1 MATRIRLQRHGKKGK
16 PFFHLVAADSRAKR
30 DGKFIEK
37 LGTYNP
43 TANPAVID
51 INFERTLTWVQT
63 GAEMSDTARAI
74 LSYKGV
80 LYKSHLINGVK
91 KGALTI
97 EQVEERFTIWVNEKE
112 SKIINKIDGLAAKA
126 IASKNAK
133 MKSEADANIAKAAQ
147 IELKNTVVEEVAA
160 EETPAEETATEEV
173 AAEETPA
180 EETVTEEV
188 VAEETS
194 AEETVTEEVVAEE
207 TPAEETVSEEVVAE
221 ETPAEETV
229 TEEVVAEETP
239 EEETVTKEVVSEET
253 PVEETVTEEVVA
265 EETPAEETPTEE
277 KSADTAE

>member
-51 INFERTLTWVQT
+51 INFERTLSWVQT

-91 KGALTI
+91 KGALTM
-97 EQVEERFTIWVNEKE
+97 EQVEERFTLWVNEKE

-160 EETPAEETATEEV
+160 EETPAEETVTEELVAEETVTEEV
-173 AAEETPA
+173 VAAETLAEETVTGEVFAEETPA
-180 EETVTEEV
+180 EETVT
-188 VAEETS
+188 
-194 AEETVTEEVVAEE
+194 
-207 TPAEETVSEEVVAE
+207 EEVVAE

-239 EEETVTKEVVSEET
+239 AEETVTEEVVEEET
-253 PVEETVTEEVVA
+253 PAEETVTEEVVA
-265 EETPAEETPTEE
+265 EETPVEETPAEE